1 MVAWGDY
8 GHDAA
13 EVAADKQQMFEDR
26 VIAHRASMRAMIKE
40 LQMLAPKAEIAG
52 VYDSGNP
59 FAFYRDL
66 NQLLRSASARVMV
79 VDAYLGR
86 EIFDLYLDVIPVSAD
101 VQILTALK
109 LSAAS
114 LPPDI
119 TAVAKIFS
127 ANRSNFEIRTSAL
140 LHDRLVIIDDRS
152 WVVGQSIKDRCSQE
166 VDIHGGDRS
175 A

>member
-1 MVAWGDY
+1 
-8 GHDAA
+8 
-13 EVAADKQQMFEDR
+13 
-26 VIAHRASMRAMIKE
+26 MIRE

-86 EIFDLYLDVIPVSAD
+86 EIFDLYLDVIPVSVC
-101 VQILTALK
+101 VQVLTSIR
-109 LSAAS
+109 LSATS

-119 TAVAKIFS
+119 TAVARIFN
-127 ANRSNFEIRTSAL
+127 ANRSNLEIRTSSL

-152 WVVGQSIKDRCSQE
+152 WVIGQSIKDAAHKKPTYMVEIEGPEIRTVYDSLWQTSSI
-166 VDIHGGDRS
+166 VTL
-175 A
+175 